1 MILKKRAEVKVWN
14 TQRVLEFA
22 DANDVVKWA
31 EAELERW
38 GAVNAPKD
46 ARLLKNYRAQQQ
58 VYSGIISSARASDE
72 NTDFNV
78 LLRPVSDGSLVTTES
93 EYFPAILSL
102 ASKNADSAALL
113 RMMARSDPQA
123 RMQEI
128 QAQYP
133 LSLALGFLSDLAIST
148 LGASDRIDENDR
160 HEVER
165 VKNILDAA
173 VADARIKSEEINS
186 LHKKIDNDY
195 SVSKRKRA
203 DDWDG
208 EMGRIKDEWV
218 QLKSVYDT
226 ELGLRAPTTYWT
238 DRAKSHRNQSIYF
251 GTAFSVALIA
261 FFLVFAGS
269 GLSYLQGV
277 PENKSAVLAVLPILI
292 PVFAGIWVLRILGRL
307 LSENLL
313 LMRDARERETLVK
326 TFLALMKDEST
337 GKSVVKDEDRIL
349 ILHSLFRPASINAA
363 DDAPPVHWFDILANK
378 VGGKK

>member
-14 TQRVLEFA
+14 TQRVLQFA

-46 ARLLKNYRAQQQ
+46 ARLLRNYRAQQQ
-58 VYSGIISSARASDE
+58 IYSGIISSARASDE

-78 LLRPVSDGSLVTTES
+78 FLQPVSDGSLVTTES

-113 RMMARSDPQA
+113 RLMGRSDPQA
-123 RMQEI
+123 KMQEI

-133 LSLALGFLSDLAIST
+133 LPLVLGLLSDLATST
-148 LGASDRIDENDR
+148 LIASDRIEENDR
-160 HEVER
+160 REVER
-165 VKNILDAA
+165 VKNSLDAA

-186 LHKKIDNDY
+186 LHQKIDNDY
-195 SVSKRKRA
+195 SVSKRERA

-208 EMGRIKDEWV
+208 EIGRVKDEWLK
-218 QLKSVYDT
+218 LKSVYDT

-238 DRAKSHRNQSIYF
+238 DRAKSHRNQSICF
-251 GTAFSVALIA
+251 GAAFSVALIA

-363 DDAPPVHWFDILANK
+363 DDAPPVHWFDILASK

>member
-1 MILKKRAEVKVWN
+1 M
-14 TQRVLEFA
+14 
-22 DANDVVKWA
+22 
-31 EAELERW
+31 

-165 VKNILDAA
+165 VKNSLDAA

-203 DDWDG
+203 DEWDG